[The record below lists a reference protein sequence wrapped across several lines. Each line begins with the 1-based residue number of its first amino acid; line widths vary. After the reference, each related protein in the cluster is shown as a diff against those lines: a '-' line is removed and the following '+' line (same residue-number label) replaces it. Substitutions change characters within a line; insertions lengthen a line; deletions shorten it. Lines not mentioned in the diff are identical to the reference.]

1 MVRQVKEFSS
11 HPHEDLPQLILA
23 AAVGATAPIVT
34 LRGVFD
40 DFFLARRQEQTPKMV
55 MSGSLHVLRVA

>member
-23 AAVGATAPIVT
+23 GAVGATAPIVI
-34 LRGVFD
+34 LGGVFD
-40 DFFLARRQEQTPKMV
+40 DFLVARRQEQTRKIV
-55 MSGSLHVLRVA
+55 MSGSRHVLRVA